1 MLCGLMGAEMLDFF
15 RTRRWNESPDTR
27 RLSSTPNV
35 VRHRSSKSH
44 SQKRMVSGDP
54 DIDEID
60 ARLEAL
66 QQYMKEIE
74 K

>member
-1 MLCGLMGAEMLDFF
+1 MWGD
-15 RTRRWNESPDTR
+15 SPVYPKDR

-35 VRHRSSKSH
+35 VRHKPGTRNP
-44 SQKRMVSGDP
+44 QPRTVSGDP

-66 QQYMKEIE
+66 QQYMKEIGH
-74 K
+74 